1 MIWWYGGAL
10 QGGSV
15 SGFDGS
21 SLAANGDVIVLAS
34 NYRVGVFGFPGNVS
48 GIPADE
54 LNAGFRDQKRALQWI
69 QDNIASFG
77 GDKNR
82 VTIFGDSAGAVSV
95 DSQLLSEPFD
105 KPLFHSAIL
114 HSGGLHTFN
123 RIALDIGPYST
134 GLGTGNK
141 KDEAPFL
148 TLAKALGCPAD
159 QALQCVQSKTMAEV
173 KAGVSKVNLL
183 FPPVDDDGLSSV
195 DDSDSARRAGR
206 MVKVPTMVGSTFS
219 EGDIF
224 PENLISSKSV
234 EEWIKIIYP
243 RSESKQKAV
252 LDAYAIGTSS
262 MIQTTSQARRL
273 LHSDYQF
280 ACTSTYDAD
289 IMASVGIREFPGPP
303 VLLVFDGQ
311 LTECVATWRF
321 MFNASLPNGK
331 LASHGSDVGFLF
343 GTSQATETNLRLS
356 RKMQAAWGA
365 FAKNPA
371 VGPGWAK
378 YGSSKASVANIGGEG
393 SRDSITMIDPIVV
406 DLRCPVFTDVY
417 DPNRP
422 APGSRS
428 G

>member
-1 MIWWYGGAL
+1 MLTINQAGGEEDCLFLSVFAPRNSNKAPKAVMIWWYGGAL

-21 SLAANGDVIVLAS
+21 ALAANGDVVVLAS

-82 VTIFGDSAGAVSV
+82 VTVFGDSAGAVSV

-134 GLGTGNK
+134 GLGVGNK
-141 KDEAPFL
+141 KDEAPFV
-148 TLAKALGCPAD
+148 TLAKALDCPVD
-159 QALQCVQSKTMAEV
+159 QALQCVQSKNVTEV
-173 KAGVSKVNLL
+173 KAGVAKVNLL
-183 FPPVDDDGLSSV
+183 FPPVDDDALSSV
-195 DDSDSARRAGR
+195 DDSDSARRAKQ
-206 MVKVPTMVGSTFS
+206 MVKVPTIVGSTFS

-224 PENLISSKSV
+224 PENLISSKSI
-234 EEWIKIIYP
+234 EEWVQIIYP
-243 RSESKQKAV
+243 RSESNQKAV
-252 LDAYAIGTSS
+252 LDAYAVGTSP
-262 MIQTTSQARRL
+262 MTQTVSKARRL

-289 IMASVGIREFPGPP
+289 IMASVGIRKFSCPP
-303 VLLVFDGQ
+303 F
-311 LTECVATWRF
+311 RY
-321 MFNASLPNGK
+321 LP
-331 LASHGSDVGFLF
+331 
-343 GTSQATETNLRLS
+343 
-356 RKMQAAWGA
+356 
-365 FAKNPA
+365 
-371 VGPGWAK
+371 
-378 YGSSKASVANIGGEG
+378 
-393 SRDSITMIDPIVV
+393 V
-406 DLRCPVFTDVY
+406 DLQSAQPPGASCSMPLCPMESWRATAAMSDSSLGRASPPRRTSASAARCR
-417 DPNRP
+417 RP
-422 APGSRS
+422 GEHSQGTQRLGLAGPSTAAPRRRWPTLEAKAAETRS
-428 G
+428 P

>member
-21 SLAANGDVIVLAS
+21 SLAANGDVVVLAS

-148 TLAKALGCPAD
+148 TLAKALECPVE
-159 QALQCVQSKTMAEV
+159 QALQCVQSKTVTEV

-206 MVKVPTMVGSTFS
+206 MVKVPSMVGSTFS

-234 EEWIKIIYP
+234 EEWVKIIYP
-243 RSESKQKAV
+243 RSESNRKAV
-252 LDAYAIGTSS
+252 LDAYAVGTSY

-289 IMASVGIREFPGPP
+289 IMASAGIREFPGPP
-303 VLLVFDGQ
+303 
-311 LTECVATWRF
+311 
-321 MFNASLPNGK
+321 
-331 LASHGSDVGFLF
+331 
-343 GTSQATETNLRLS
+343 
-356 RKMQAAWGA
+356 
-365 FAKNPA
+365 
-371 VGPGWAK
+371 
-378 YGSSKASVANIGGEG
+378 
-393 SRDSITMIDPIVV
+393 
-406 DLRCPVFTDVY
+406 
-417 DPNRP
+417 
-422 APGSRS
+422 S
-428 G
+428 GV

>member
-21 SLAANGDVIVLAS
+21 ALAANGDVVVLAS

-77 GDKNR
+77 GDKKR

-95 DSQLLSEPFD
+95 DSQLLSEPFN

-148 TLAKALGCPAD
+148 TLAKALECPVD
-159 QALQCVQSKTMAEV
+159 QALQCVQSKNVTEV
-173 KAGVSKVNLL
+173 KAGVAKVNLL
-183 FPPVDDDGLSSV
+183 FPPVDDDALSSV
-195 DDSDSARRAGR
+195 DDSDSARRAKQ
-206 MVKVPTMVGSTFS
+206 MVKVPTIVGSTFS

-224 PENLISSKSV
+224 PENLISSKSI
-234 EEWIKIIYP
+234 EEWVQIIYP
-243 RSESKQKAV
+243 RSESNQKAV
-252 LDAYAIGTSS
+252 LDAYAIGTSP
-262 MIQTTSQARRL
+262 MTQTVSQARRL

-289 IMASVGIREFPGPP
+289 IMASVGIREFFGPP
-303 VLLVFDGQ
+303 FGV
-311 LTECVATWRF
+311 WRSTYRVHSHL
-321 MFNASLPNGK
+321 ALHVQCLPPQWQAGEPRQRCRVPLWDEPGHRDK
-331 LASHGSDVGFLF
+331 PAPQSQDAGGLGSV
-343 GTSQATETNLRLS
+343 
-356 RKMQAAWGA
+356 RKDP
-365 FAKNPA
+365 F
-371 VGPGWAK
+371 GWA
-378 YGSSKASVANIGGEG
+378 GLAQVW
-393 SRDSITMIDPIVV
+393 
-406 DLRCPVFTDVY
+406 
-417 DPNRP
+417 
-422 APGSRS
+422 
-428 G
+428 

>member
-21 SLAANGDVIVLAS
+21 ALAANGDVVVLAS

-77 GDKNR
+77 GDKKR

-95 DSQLLSEPFD
+95 DSQLLSEPFN

-148 TLAKALGCPAD
+148 TLAKALECPVD
-159 QALQCVQSKTMAEV
+159 QALQCVQSKNVTEV
-173 KAGVSKVNLL
+173 KAGVAKVNLL
-183 FPPVDDDGLSSV
+183 FPPVDDDALSSV
-195 DDSDSARRAGR
+195 DDSDSARRAKQ
-206 MVKVPTMVGSTFS
+206 MVKVPTIVGSTFS

-224 PENLISSKSV
+224 PENLISSKSI
-234 EEWIKIIYP
+234 EEWVQIIYP
-243 RSESKQKAV
+243 RSESNQKAV
-252 LDAYAIGTSS
+252 LDAYAIGTSP
-262 MIQTTSQARRL
+262 MTQTVSQARRL

-289 IMASVGIREFPGPP
+289 IMASVGIREFFGPP
-303 VLLVFDGQ
+303 
-311 LTECVATWRF
+311 
-321 MFNASLPNGK
+321 
-331 LASHGSDVGFLF
+331 F
-343 GTSQATETNLRLS
+343 G
-356 RKMQAAWGA
+356 
-365 FAKNPA
+365 
-371 VGPGWAK
+371 V
-378 YGSSKASVANIGGEG
+378 
-393 SRDSITMIDPIVV
+393 
-406 DLRCPVFTDVY
+406 
-417 DPNRP
+417 
-422 APGSRS
+422 
-428 G
+428 